1 MKRGNDLPEDPGEQG
16 RVGFLGGE
24 GDGGGGGGE
33 KCSQTGT
40 NPPCHCALATQFFW
54 PKTEVLVVSPE
65 LVQYPSS
72 INRGLKKSIP
82 MHIKKSNS
90 EKSASSED
98 WYCV

>member
-40 NPPCHCALATQFFW
+40 NPPCHCDLATQIC
-54 PKTEVLVVSPE
+54 LA
-65 LVQYPSS
+65 Q
-72 INRGLKKSIP
+72 N
-82 MHIKKSNS
+82 
-90 EKSASSED
+90 
-98 WYCV
+98 